1 MSKKL
6 IAVAAAA
13 ALALTGLVATPA
25 TSAVGA
31 WSLSVT
37 GAAAGNGLTAD
48 SAYTVNI
55 PTQDVLR
62 FETTSGD
69 TVSVFRVTTTAP
81 GTTDTVR
88 AVATGGVKV
97 LTNATWTATSSR
109 KTTTGVADVSQ
120 ASADGNATFYVYST
134 STANGTVTFSS
145 GANSSVINVKGI
157 NPAPYN
163 VALKAAVGTIAT
175 SVDTKIDLAVTD
187 AFGNAIE
194 ATTTATITKVGG
206 VTLSNPASITWDAD
220 RKTMTTTVTG
230 VTAGSASVEISLGAT
245 KIDALGTPKVVFFTT
260 TVGGTQAE
268 LITALTTQVAALTTD
283 YNKLAARW
291 NKRVADKKAPK
302 KAVATK

>member
-62 FETTSGD
+62 FETTSGV

-175 SVDTKIDLAVTD
+175 SVDTKIDLVVTD

-194 ATTTATITKVGG
+194 ATTPATITKVGG

-220 RKTMTTTVTG
+220 RTTMTTTVTG

-268 LITALTTQVAALTTD
+268 VITALTAQVAALTAD

-302 KAVATK
+302 KAVALK